1 MGKFVLIYWL
11 EPGKIVRILRISR
24 LEDY

>member
-11 EPGKIVRILRISR
+11 EPGKIVRIVRISR